1 MLLEKNMSNYI
12 NHLNTV
18 LTHKKYVFKYCKMAG
33 IPWRGIKHDLSKFT
47 PIEFIES
54 AHYWTGNRSP
64 IDNCK
69 DVNGFSKAW
78 QHHKGHN
85 THHWEYWI
93 DDIKDGGVG
102 HPKALLMPYEDTV
115 ELLCDYLGAGA
126 AYMKDKFNAENEL
139 NWWLKKREEVLMHP
153 AVKSFINVIFLR

>member
-1 MLLEKNMSNYI
+1 MSNYI

-47 PIEFIES
+47 PIEFIKS

-69 DVNGFSKAW
+69 DINGFSKA
-78 QHHKGHN
+78 
-85 THHWEYWI
+85 
-93 DDIKDGGVG
+93 
-102 HPKALLMPYEDTV
+102 
-115 ELLCDYLGAGA
+115 
-126 AYMKDKFNAENEL
+126 
-139 NWWLKKREEVLMHP
+139 
-153 AVKSFINVIFLR
+153 